1 MSPLDIVDERQL
13 WNRVA
18 DLVVGHPGTLETHRV
33 APRLDPER
41 IRGLLARCD
50 FQQPMDPQAALE
62 FVTAAMLEHQVHAPH
77 SRYFGLY
84 NPAPAP
90 MSIIADTLVAAFNPN
105 MAAWSHSPFASEAE
119 QHVIRALG
127 ERFGYPPGQAF
138 GVFASG
144 GAEANHTALL
154 AALANA
160 FPEFLDHGLR
170 GLPAQPVFYV
180 SSERHHSFLKAAR
193 LCGLGSGAVRHIAVD
208 PNLQLNIGELSATIS
223 GDRRAGLA
231 PFLIVATAGTTNAG
245 VIDPIPAMRQLAEQ
259 HKVWFHVDAAWAG
272 AVALLPELRYLLDGI
287 AGADSITFDA
297 HKWLSVPMG
306 AGLFLTR
313 HGDILRKTF
322 RTPNEYM
329 PREAAGMDVIDWY
342 DHSMQWSR
350 RWIGLKVFLALLVAG
365 WEGYT
370 KTIRHMVAMGDRLRQ
385 ELQAGQWRI
394 LNDTPLPVV
403 CFADATTPE
412 NARAERLQSIVQG
425 VLDSGEA
432 WISTTVLAGTQPAIR
447 ACITCF
453 RTGPRDVDR
462 LVEALHRARGACEV
476 PRS

>member
-1 MSPLDIVDERQL
+1 MSLEITEERQL

-18 DLVVGHPGTLETHRV
+18 DIVVGHPRTLETHRV
-33 APRLDPER
+33 APRLDPEK
-41 IRGLLARCD
+41 IRVLLAQCD
-50 FQQPMDPQAALE
+50 FRQPMDPQAALE
-62 FVTAAMLEHQVHAPH
+62 FVTAAMLEHQVHVPH
-77 SRYFGLY
+77 PRYFGLY

-105 MAAWSHSPFASEAE
+105 MAAWSHSPFANEAE

-154 AALANA
+154 AALTNA
-160 FPEFLDHGLR
+160 FPEFLDRGLR
-170 GLPAQPVFYV
+170 ALPAQPVFYV

-193 LCGLGSGAVRHIAVD
+193 LCGLGNVAVRHIGVD
-208 PNLQLNIGELSATIS
+208 ARFQLNVDELAATIAN
-223 GDRRAGLA
+223 DRQAGFA

-245 VIDPIPAMRQLAEQ
+245 VIDPIPAMRQLAQQ
-259 HKVWFHVDAAWAG
+259 HNVWFHVDAAWAG
-272 AVALLPELRYLLDGI
+272 AVALLSELRTLLEGI
-287 AGADSITFDA
+287 EHADSITFDA

-313 HGDILRKTF
+313 HRDILRTTF

-342 DHSMQWSR
+342 EHSMQWSR
-350 RWIGLKVFLALLVAG
+350 RLIGLKVFLTLLAAG

-370 KTIRHMVAMGDRLRQ
+370 ETIRHMVAMGNRLR
-385 ELQAGQWRI
+385 EKLQSGQWRI

-403 CFADATTPE
+403 CFADATAAE
-412 NARAERLQSIVQG
+412 NGRAARLQAIVQG

-432 WISTTVLAGTQPAIR
+432 WISTTVLGGAQPAIR

-453 RTGPRDVDR
+453 RTGPQDVDR
-462 LVEALHRARGACEV
+462 LAEALNRARAACEAAQ
-476 PRS
+476 

>member
-1 MSPLDIVDERQL
+1 MSPLEISEERQL
-13 WNRVA
+13 WDEVA
-18 DLVVGHPGTLETHRV
+18 DLVVGHPRSLETHRV
-33 APRLDPER
+33 APRLDPEK
-41 IRGLLARCD
+41 IRALLARCD
-50 FQQPMDPQAALE
+50 FEQPMDPRAALE
-62 FVTAAMLEHQVHAPH
+62 FVAAALLEHQVHVPH
-77 SRYFGLY
+77 PRYFGLY

-105 MAAWSHSPFASEAE
+105 MAAWSHSPFANEAE

-127 ERFGYPPGQAF
+127 ERFGYTPGQAF

-154 AALANA
+154 TALANA
-160 FPEFLDHGLR
+160 FPEFLDRGLR
-170 GLPAQPVFYV
+170 ALPAQPVFYV

-193 LCGLGSGAVRHIAVD
+193 LCGLGSGAVRHIGVD
-208 PNLQLNIGELSATIS
+208 AKLRLNAGELADTIAA
-223 GDRRAGLA
+223 DRRAGHS

-259 HKVWFHVDAAWAG
+259 HHVWFHVDAAWAG
-272 AVALLPELRYLLDGI
+272 AAALLPELRALLSGI
-287 AGADSITFDA
+287 EHADSITFDA

-313 HGDILRKTF
+313 HRDILRKTF

-350 RWIGLKVFLALLVAG
+350 RLIGLKLFLTLLVAG
-365 WEGYT
+365 WEGYAE
-370 KTIRHMVAMGDRLRQ
+370 TIRHMVAMGNRLR
-385 ELQAGQWRI
+385 EKLQAAQWRI

-403 CFADATTPE
+403 CFADATAPE
-412 NARAERLQSIVQG
+412 DSGAERLQAIVRG

-432 WISTTVLAGTQPAIR
+432 WISTTVLGGTQPAIR

-453 RTGPRDVDR
+453 RTGPQDVER
-462 LVEALHRARGACEV
+462 LVDALNHSRKAL
-476 PRS
+476 

>member
-1 MSPLDIVDERQL
+1 MSPLEIVGERQL

-18 DLVVGHPGTLETHRV
+18 ELVVGHPRTLETHRV
-33 APRLDPER
+33 APRLDPET
-41 IRGLLARCD
+41 IRSLLAHCD
-50 FQQPMDPQAALE
+50 FEQPMDPRAALE
-62 FVTAAMLEHQVHAPH
+62 FVAAAMLEHQVHVPH
-77 SRYFGLY
+77 PRYFGLY

-90 MSIIADTLVAAFNPN
+90 MGIIADTLTAAFNPN
-105 MAAWSHSPFASEAE
+105 MAAWSHSPFANEAE

-127 ERFGYPPGQAF
+127 ERFGYPPGEAF

-160 FPEFLDHGLR
+160 FPEFLDQGVR
-170 GLPAQPVFYV
+170 ALPAQPVFYV

-193 LCGLGSGAVRHIAVD
+193 LCGLGSGAVRHIGVD
-208 PNLQLNIGELSATIS
+208 SKLQLNASELAATIAS
-223 GDRRAGLA
+223 DRQAGLA
-231 PFLIVATAGTTNAG
+231 PCLIVATAGTTNAG
-245 VIDPIPAMRQLAEQ
+245 IIDPIPAMRQLAQQ
-259 HKVWFHVDAAWAG
+259 HDLWFHVDAAWAG
-272 AVALLPELRYLLDGI
+272 AAALLPELRPLLDSI
-287 AGADSITFDA
+287 EHADSITFDA

-313 HGDILRKTF
+313 HHDILRKTF

-350 RWIGLKVFLALLVAG
+350 RLIGLKLFMTLMVAG
-365 WEGYT
+365 WEGYAE
-370 KTIRHMVAMGDRLRQ
+370 TIRHMVAMGNRLR
-385 ELQAGQWRI
+385 EKLQAGGWRI

-403 CFADATTPE
+403 CFAAGAAPE
-412 NARAERLQSIVQG
+412 DSRAQRLQAIVQG

-432 WISTTVLAGTQPAIR
+432 WISTTVLGGRQPAIR

-453 RTGPRDVDR
+453 RTGPQDVDR
-462 LVEALHRARGACEV
+462 LVEALNHNREAR
-476 PRS
+476 

>member
-1 MSPLDIVDERQL
+1 MSPLEIAEERQL

-18 DLVVGHPGTLETHRV
+18 DIVVGHPRTLETHRV
-33 APRLDPER
+33 APRLDPEK
-41 IRGLLARCD
+41 IRALLAHCD
-50 FQQPMDPQAALE
+50 FQQPMDPRAALE
-62 FVTAAMLEHQVHAPH
+62 FVTTALLDHQVHVPH
-77 SRYFGLY
+77 PRYFGLY

-90 MSIIADTLVAAFNPN
+90 ISIIADTLVAAFNPN
-105 MAAWSHSPFASEAE
+105 MAAWSHSPFANEAE

-160 FPEFLDHGLR
+160 FPDFFDHGLR
-170 GLPAQPVFYV
+170 ALPAQPVFYV

-193 LCGLGSGAVRHIAVD
+193 LCGLGSSAVRHIGIDSKLRLNVD
-208 PNLQLNIGELSATIS
+208 ELAATIAN
-223 GDRRAGLA
+223 DRQAGFV

-245 VIDPIPAMRQLAEQ
+245 VIDPLPAMQQLAQQ
-259 HKVWFHVDAAWAG
+259 HNVWFHVDAAWAG
-272 AVALLPELRYLLDGI
+272 AVALLPELRHLLEGI
-287 AGADSITFDA
+287 ANADSITFDA

-306 AGLFLTR
+306 AGLFLTHHR
-313 HGDILRKTF
+313 DILRKTF

-350 RWIGLKVFLALLVAG
+350 RLIGLKVFLSLLVAG
-365 WEGYT
+365 WAGYAES
-370 KTIRHMVAMGDRLRQ
+370 IRHMVAMGNHLR
-385 ELQAGQWRI
+385 EKLQASDWRI

-412 NARAERLQSIVQG
+412 KDRPERLQRIVQG

-432 WISTTVLAGTQPAIR
+432 WISTTVLGRTLPAIR

-453 RTGPRDVDR
+453 RTGPQDVDR
-462 LVEALHRARGACEV
+462 LVEALNRARGTL
-476 PRS
+476 